1 MFVGVLTTTPV
12 PFFWETSQ
20 AVCLDFCYNKWD
32 KVFESGI
39 SKFYGRQPLKNM
51 KEYGLLKPFKFL
63 KAVFHKI
70 YLVHSWIICLKYF

>member
-1 MFVGVLTTTPV
+1 
-12 PFFWETSQ
+12 
-20 AVCLDFCYNKWD
+20 
-32 KVFESGI
+32 
-39 SKFYGRQPLKNM
+39 M